1 VQRLLHQWG
10 QGVLVTPPP
19 LAGQLAAWLDW
30 RDAIALS
37 KALSTPP
44 PPAQPEK
51 LAPARD
57 WAAAALQRLR
67 AELAA
72 SFADR
77 QLIGEADPKP
87 APDASLSL
95 DDALAPYRLHH
106 AQQQRLLTAR
116 VATLRE
122 RLRAKLLDCGG
133 PLARLAEL
141 DAVMDTALAPRE
153 RQAQAALAHQ
163 LPQLAAAL
171 HPAADWPQRL
181 WAQLQ
186 QALAAELELRLQPV
200 HGLIEALQDQE
211 AQAAQAR

>member
-1 VQRLLHQWG
+1 M
-10 QGVLVTPPP
+10 TPPP

-37 KALSTPP
+37 QALSSAPTP
-44 PPAQPEK
+44 ARPE
-51 LAPARD
+51 ATVAARD
-57 WAAAALQRLR
+57 WAQAALQRLR

-77 QLIGEADPKP
+77 QLVGEAPSNP
-87 APDASLSL
+87 ADAALAL
-95 DDALAPYRLHH
+95 DDALAPFRLHH
-106 AQQQRLLTAR
+106 AQQQRLMAAR

-122 RLRAKLLDCGG
+122 RLRTKLMECGG
-133 PLARLAEL
+133 ALARIAEL

-181 WAQLQ
+181 WAQVQ

-200 HGLIEALQDQE
+200 LGLLDALQDPDDP
-211 AQAAQAR
+211 AR